1 MQVFLYS
8 LVVFLIVLYIFLAI
22 KFVEYIYCVH
32 VKNQPPLVGSSRDLH
47 RLVVN
52 QIKTYYDNAKNICEI
67 GSGFGGLA
75 RDIANNTAAD
85 VWALEN
91 MPFTA
96 GVSKFFDFITG
107 ARSKTIWCDAFDWL
121 NKTDKKIDVA
131 VAYLGPSFTKKLLKY
146 KRKIRVIISL
156 DFEIKG
162 KKPTRVIDLGH
173 GYTLYNHK
181 KYPHR
186 VFVYEL

>member
-1 MQVFLYS
+1 M
-8 LVVFLIVLYIFLAI
+8 
-22 KFVEYIYCVH
+22 
-32 VKNQPPLVGSSRDLH
+32 NQPPLVGSSLGLR
-47 RLVVN
+47 RLVIN
-52 QIKTYYDNAKNICEI
+52 QIKTYYSDAKNICEV

-75 RDIANNTAAD
+75 REIANNTAGD
-85 VWALEN
+85 VYALEN

-96 GVSKFFDFITG
+96 GVSKFLDFIMG
-107 ARSKTIWCDAFDWL
+107 ACSKTIWCDAFKWL
-121 NKTDKKIDVA
+121 NDTDKKIDVV
-131 VAYLGPSFTKKLLKY
+131 VAYLGPSFTKTLLKY

-162 KKPTRVIDLGH
+162 IKPTRVIDLGY

>member
-1 MQVFLYS
+1 M
-8 LVVFLIVLYIFLAI
+8 
-22 KFVEYIYCVH
+22 
-32 VKNQPPLVGSSRDLH
+32 NQPPLVGSNNSLR
-47 RLVVN
+47 RLVIN
-52 QIKTYYDNAKNICEI
+52 QIKIYYGNAKNICEI

-75 RDIANNTAAD
+75 RDIANNTNAN
-85 VWALEN
+85 VYALEN

-121 NKTDKKIDVA
+121 NNTDKIIDVA

-156 DFEIKG
+156 DFEIKNM
-162 KKPTRVIDLGH
+162 KPTRVINLGY

-186 VFVYEL
+186 VFIYELH